1 MTIKIVPATEELLAE
16 VEVWLDAEEAK
27 YQITN
32 QAWED
37 GGCEGDQPRR
47 GFRCNWDTVK
57 KGWLEYEQKVDVLV
71 LDEAAIGF
79 LAGTDIL
86 EIHPAHRGRGY
97 GVLLADFMIKRAF
110 DEGYSVVEIEIA
122 PRAAEAFWVRQGFI
136 PDQKRLRGGNGLYAH
151 LELPRSFSL
160 GDGPRVR
167 VEIAFYDEQARY
179 KGGRPF
185 KTFDGEGE
193 RLPDGTIQ
201 LPERV
206 HGTDNTLDSNVEN
219 HVRIVVDGDEV
230 FFDRAKYGRVHGTAR
245 DPKGNHYID
254 RICAGV

>member
-1 MTIKIVPATEELLAE
+1 MTIKIVSATKELLAE
-16 VEVWLDAEEAK
+16 VEVWLEAEEAE
-27 YQITN
+27 YQTAN

-37 GGCEGDQPRR
+37 GGWEGNQPRR

-57 KGWLEYEQKVDVLV
+57 KGWREYDEKVDVLI
-71 LDEAAIGF
+71 LDGSAIGF

-136 PDQKRLRGGNGLYAH
+136 PDHRDVRHRNGLYAH

-160 GDGPRVR
+160 GDGPRVP
-167 VEIAFYDEQARY
+167 VEIAFYGENARY
-179 KGGRPF
+179 QGGPPF
-185 KTFDGEGE
+185 RAFNGEGE
-193 RLPDGTIQ
+193 RLPDGSIQ

-206 HGTDNTLDSNVEN
+206 HGTDNTLHSNIEN
-219 HVRIVVDGDEV
+219 HIRIVVDGDEV
-230 FFDRAKYGRVHGTAR
+230 HFDRAKYGSKHGAAR

-254 RICAGV
+254 RIAPSL